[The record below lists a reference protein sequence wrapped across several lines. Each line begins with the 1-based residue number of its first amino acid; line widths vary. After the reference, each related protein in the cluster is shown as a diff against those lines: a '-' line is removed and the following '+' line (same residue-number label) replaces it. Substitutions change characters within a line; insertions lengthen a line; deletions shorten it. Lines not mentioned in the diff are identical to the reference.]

1 MTALGI
7 VYNVVVHYGIFHGR
21 EDSQR
26 NIPHWFGGFL
36 TTLADAYAAC
46 ALLQIGIFMVGKIK
60 KTTGILV
67 MVSGLL
73 IFAKT

>member
-1 MTALGI
+1 MTAFGV

-26 NIPHWFGGFL
+26 NVPEWLGGFL
-36 TTLADAYAAC
+36 NTLGQAYAAC

-60 KTTGILV
+60 KTTGILI
-67 MVSGLL
+67 MVSALL